1 MDGKIWTAEELEALP
16 VNEQDALFRAN
27 IVRDL
32 DDVPPD
38 LQPLLDRVRARVTDR
53 IAGRDLPNAS

>member
-1 MDGKIWTAEELEALP
+1 VSGRIWTAEELEALP
-16 VNEQDALFRAN
+16 VDEQDAMFSAS

-32 DDVPPD
+32 ADVPPQ
-38 LQPLLDRVRARVTDR
+38 LQPLLDRVRARVEDR